1 MVRWWHLAALLALV
15 GPANAA
21 DLSLQRIMLSS
32 GGVGYFEYE
41 ATVDGNA
48 TLSLDVPLDQVDDI
62 LKSLVVYDD
71 SGTAG
76 EVTLPGREPLTQ
88 SFVDLPFGQAAL
100 DSLPALLNALQ
111 GAEVRVTGAKPM
123 NGHLLRVVEE
133 TSRGAD
139 GLAISRNRVT
149 LVTDAG
155 IEQVILED
163 AGSIAFA
170 DPELQKKVA
179 TALSRLAFH
188 RSDGRRQLTIE
199 SHGSG
204 KRVIRVGYVVG
215 VPLWK
220 ASYRLSLP
228 ADPHADHARLQGWA
242 ILENFSGQDWHDVS
256 LTLLS
261 GNPITFRQALFESY
275 YVQRPSVPVEVAG
288 HVLPKLDEGGIG
300 GALGARDAASASP
313 APQQKALALA
323 RSVAEA
329 APAPSPRAP
338 PPPANAPAHV
348 EAAETVENVTQTV
361 FNLPYK
367 VSVAAGQSLVLPILD
382 RELPAQRIDLYQSSA
397 DQRHPL
403 AAIALANDGETGL
416 PPGVLTLYEQ
426 TTAGG
431 AATYLGD
438 ARFAA
443 FPPSERRM
451 LSSAVD
457 AKVTVDRSSEEQQAI
472 VKAAIAQGVMR
483 LTRLARQITTYRIKT
498 AGDGE
503 HRLLIEHPRLAGWS
517 LATPDPTHVELSADA
532 YRIPVTLTGSKQNN
546 VVVTME
552 RPLEETIRLLDL
564 ADDRLG
570 VFVASNELEPP
581 VKKALGELASRRQA
595 LGRQNAELDKLKE
608 QRHQL
613 VEDEKRLRDNL
624 AAVGRDTA
632 LYKQTLDKLSDTEAT
647 ITNLSTAT
655 EKAATEI
662 ETAREQLQA
671 FVSALIL

>member
-1 MVRWWHLAALLALV
+1 MVRWYAAAVFALAGA
-15 GPANAA
+15 ANAA
-21 DLSLQRIMLSS
+21 DLSLGRIMLSS

-41 ATVDGNA
+41 ASVDGNE

-76 EVTLPGREPLTQ
+76 EITLPGRAPLTQ
-88 SFVDLPFGQAAL
+88 SFANLPFDQAAFN
-100 DSLPALLNALQ
+100 SAPALLNALQ

-123 NGHLLRVVEE
+123 NGRLLHVVEE

-139 GLAISRNRVT
+139 NLAIPRNRVT
-149 LVTDAG
+149 LWTDAG
-155 IEQVILED
+155 IEQFILED
-163 AGSIAFA
+163 ADSITFV

-179 TALSRLAFH
+179 AALSRLAAH
-188 RSDGRRQLTIE
+188 RSDGRRRLTLE
-199 SHGSG
+199 SRGTGS
-204 KRVIRVGYVVG
+204 RSIRVGYVVG

-220 ASYRLSLP
+220 ASYRLSLSG
-228 ADPHADHARLQGWA
+228 DPKADHAGLQGWA
-242 ILENFSGQDWHDVS
+242 ILENFSGQAWHDVS

-261 GNPITFRQALFESY
+261 GNPVTFRQSLFESY
-275 YVQRPSVPVEVAG
+275 YVTRSSVPVEVAG
-288 HVLPKLDEGGIG
+288 RVLPELDTGGIG
-300 GALGARDAASASP
+300 GALGARDAATPSP
-313 APQQKALALA
+313 APQQKALAMA
-323 RSVAEA
+323 RSAAEA
-329 APAPSPRAP
+329 APAPAR
-338 PPPANAPAHV
+338 PANAPAGIKS
-348 EAAETVENVTQTV
+348 AETAEGVTQTV
-361 FNLPYK
+361 FTLPYK
-367 VSVAAGQSLVLPILD
+367 VSVAAGQSLALPILD

-403 AAIALANDGETGL
+403 AAISLNNDGEIGL

-438 ARFAA
+438 ARLAA

-451 LSSAVD
+451 LSYAVD

-483 LTRLARQITTYRIKT
+483 LTRLARQITTYRLK
-498 AGDGE
+498 AASDGE
-503 HRLLIEHPRLAGWS
+503 HSLLIEQPRLAGWS

>member
-1 MVRWWHLAALLALV
+1 MVRWWYAVAVFAVV

-48 TLSLDVPLDQVDDI
+48 SLSLDVPLDQVDDI

-76 EVTLPGREPLTQ
+76 EITLPGREPLTQ
-88 SFVDLPFGQAAL
+88 SFVDLPFDRAAL
-100 DSLPALLNALQ
+100 DSAPALLNALQ
-111 GAEVRVTGAKPM
+111 GAEIRVTGAKPM
-123 NGHLLRVVEE
+123 RGRLLRVVEE

-139 GLAISRNRVT
+139 GFAISRNRVT

-170 DPELQKKVA
+170 DPELQKNVA
-179 TALSRLAFH
+179 TALSRLASH

-220 ASYRLSLP
+220 ASYRLSWP

-261 GNPITFRQALFESY
+261 GNPVTFRQALFESY
-275 YVQRPSVPVEVAG
+275 YVKRPSVPVEVAG
-288 HVLPKLDEGGIG
+288 RVLPRPDTGSIAAEL
-300 GALGARDAASASP
+300 AARDAAAPSPARQQKAAAIAGSAAEAMAAPSP
-313 APQQKALALA
+313 APGSPAQI
-323 RSVAEA
+323 EA
-329 APAPSPRAP
+329 AQAS
-338 PPPANAPAHV
+338 
-348 EAAETVENVTQTV
+348 ENVTQTA
-361 FNLPYK
+361 FTLPYK
-367 VSVAAGQSLVLPILD
+367 VSVTAGQSLVLPILD
-382 RELPAQRIDLYQSSA
+382 RDLPAERVDLYQPSA

-403 AAIALANDGETGL
+403 AAIALANDRETGL

-426 TTAGG
+426 TVADG
-431 AATYLGD
+431 ATYLGD

-443 FPPSERRM
+443 FPPSEKRM
-451 LSSAVD
+451 LSFAVD
-457 AKVTVDRSSEEQQAI
+457 AKVTVDRSNDERSAI

-483 LTRLARQITTYRIKT
+483 LTRLARQITTYRVK
-498 AGDGE
+498 AASDGE
-503 HRLLIEHPRLAGWS
+503 HRVVIEHPRLAGWS
-517 LATPDPTHVELSADA
+517 LAAPDPTHAELSTDA
-532 YRIPVTLTGSKQNN
+532 YRIPVTFTGDKQSIIA
-546 VVVTME
+546 VTLE

-570 VFVASNELEPP
+570 VLIASNELGPS

-608 QRHQL
+608 QRRQL
-613 VEDEKRLRDNL
+613 VDDEKRLRDNL

-632 LYKQTLDKLSDTEAT
+632 LYKQTLDKLGETEAT
-647 ITNLSTAT
+647 IGTLSSAIAKGTA
-655 EKAATEI
+655 EV
-662 ETAREQLQA
+662 ETAKEQLRD
-671 FVSALIL
+671 FVSDLTL